1 MGQDV
6 ADLHFN
12 DANNH
17 SAAFFRQIVEDSADG
32 IIAIDANERV
42 VYFNRA
48 AEQLFGYP
56 KEKVLGQP
64 LEMLLPPQYRAGHG
78 ANVAGFLGGGA
89 RAKYMG
95 DRHSHVIGL
104 RADGTEIRLGAS
116 IAAIRPGEGLFMVAI
131 VRDISERL
139 ELQDKLAQA
148 ASTDPLTGALNRR
161 AFLATVQNEWLRTAR
176 YGSGFSVLL
185 FDLDHFKKVNDTHG
199 HDTGDSV
206 LCRFSD
212 LVRASLREVD
222 VFARWGGEEFIAA
235 LPHTPLEV
243 AVATAERIRKTVA
256 EQRFA
261 AADGADFSV
270 TVSIGVSGISAKE
283 PPLDEV
289 IKLADGALYE
299 AKHGGRNRV
308 KAGGAGDAG

>member
-1 MGQDV
+1 MS
-6 ADLHFN
+6 DLYFN
-12 DANNH
+12 DANHH

-32 IIAIDANERV
+32 IVAIDSDERL

-64 LEMLLPPQYRAGHG
+64 LEVLLPPRYRAGHG
-78 ANVAGFLGGGA
+78 ASIAGFLGGGA

-95 DRHSHVIGL
+95 SRHSHITGL

-116 IAAIRPGEGLFMVAI
+116 IVAITPGEGLFMVAI
-131 VRDISERL
+131 VRDIGQRL
-139 ELQDKLAQA
+139 ELQERLVQA

-161 AFLATVQNEWLRTAR
+161 AFLAILQNEWQRTAR
-176 YGSGFSVLL
+176 YGSGFSLLL
-185 FDLDHFKKVNDTHG
+185 FDLDHFKKVNDAHG

-206 LCRFSD
+206 LCRFAA

-243 AVATAERIRKTVA
+243 AMATAERIRKTVA

-261 AADGADFSV
+261 AAEGAEFPV
-270 TVSIGVSGISAKE
+270 TVSVGVSSLSAKG
-283 PPLDEV
+283 PPLADV
-289 IKLADGALYE
+289 IKWADTALYE

-308 KAGGAGDAG
+308 MAGGAGDGG